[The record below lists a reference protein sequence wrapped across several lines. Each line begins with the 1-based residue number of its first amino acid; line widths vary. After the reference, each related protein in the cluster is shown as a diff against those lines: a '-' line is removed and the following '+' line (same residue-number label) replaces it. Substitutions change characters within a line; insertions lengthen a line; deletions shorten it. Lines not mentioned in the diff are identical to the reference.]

1 MSWSSFVYLTKQ
13 GLHSLKAN
21 RMMSFASIGVL
32 TACLILTGIASL
44 FSANVNSMV
53 DYLGDQNESV
63 VYLQRDLTPEQEAAV
78 DSAIRAT
85 EGLSAVTY
93 VSKEEV
99 LATYKGYMDTYAELF
114 DDFEQDN
121 PFYANYRVV
130 LDDLTRMEEIIAQL
144 KAIDGVAD
152 VSAPTELSNVFL
164 SIRSAVTLSGWTLV
178 AVLGLVSVVVIS
190 NTIRITVFARRKEIN
205 IMKYV
210 GATNGFIRWPFFVEG
225 LSVGLIS
232 ALVSAA
238 IVIGGYALVLRQVAK
253 MGGFWAPILDSCLL
267 GLPQVWMPVLL
278 GFLAFGVF
286 IGSVGT
292 ASSIRKYLEV

>member
-121 PFYANYRVV
+121 PFYANY
-130 LDDLTRMEEIIAQL
+130 Q
-144 KAIDGVAD
+144 
-152 VSAPTELSNVFL
+152 
-164 SIRSAVTLSGWTLV
+164 
-178 AVLGLVSVVVIS
+178 
-190 NTIRITVFARRKEIN
+190 
-205 IMKYV
+205 
-210 GATNGFIRWPFFVEG
+210 
-225 LSVGLIS
+225 
-232 ALVSAA
+232 
-238 IVIGGYALVLRQVAK
+238 IGRAHV
-253 MGGFWAPILDSCLL
+253 
-267 GLPQVWMPVLL
+267 
-278 GFLAFGVF
+278 
-286 IGSVGT
+286 
-292 ASSIRKYLEV
+292 